1 MNKIFEL
8 VLALDK
14 KSHLRIIE
22 SFIEMFKEPRIN
34 GWVFLVLLPTIT
46 CLSSPNFNLR
56 GILIIFIL
64 LNLFTLFMVRISL
77 D

>member
-1 MNKIFEL
+1 MLKLIMKI
-8 VLALDK
+8 DK

-22 SFIEMFKEPRIN
+22 SFIEMFKEPRIS
-34 GWVFLVLLPTIT
+34 GWVFLVLLPTVA